1 MQQLKTQGF
10 LWECL
15 LEVWYSWRLC
25 LRLGVWR
32 IERGGCWMS
41 RKLWGFSMKR
51 IDWICGFGFGSL
63 GVWELV
69 MIPSLQESCEA

>member
-1 MQQLKTQGF
+1 
-10 LWECL
+10 
-15 LEVWYSWRLC
+15 
-25 LRLGVWR
+25 
-32 IERGGCWMS
+32 MS